1 MANIPIVAGDY
12 FRGVAKE
19 ARILVK
25 NRYFEQN
32 PVLTEENATMLARPG
47 MRKWTTVGDSLGN
60 GIRGIYSQPG
70 TFNDD
75 VFVAVGEQLWRLD
88 IYENKTLIGQL
99 PTGLRGPV
107 TMAATANI
115 GDVPEFLFVASGGT
129 FFVYVEDG
137 FARNT
142 LAGTTFNN
150 GDQVRIGSTYYQMTS
165 GSVDTGTPAG
175 TSGSP
180 WLVKLSGGLDSL
192 FAAINASGLAG
203 DDYSTVLTQNPD
215 VKAMNNTA
223 TKLFIRASRAGPVG
237 NNIVTTT
244 TSANFAWEE
253 GGLMVDGGDPSWYP
267 IAMPDD
273 AGVISCAVISS
284 HVVVVPA
291 QGEGINGRFY
301 WIEPGELEVD
311 PLNFATAERSPD
323 PISGVVVFGDQFW
336 LPGLS
341 TVEPWYFTGNPD
353 APVQRM
359 QGVVFDRG
367 AWPGTAIQVKDG
379 MFIVSEEGAVYQVQ
393 GGTKRVSTPDIEER
407 IRKAIQRQRAL
418 T

>member
-1 MANIPIVAGDY
+1 MDIPISTGDY

-19 ARILVK
+19 ARILTK

-32 PVLTEENATMLARPG
+32 PVLTENNVTMIARPG
-47 MRKWTTVGDSLGN
+47 MRKWTTVGDSLSN

-88 IYENKTLIGQL
+88 IQANKTLVGQL
-99 PTGLRGPV
+99 PSGLRGPV

-115 GDVPEFLFVASGGT
+115 GETPEYLFVASGGT

-137 FARNT
+137 FSRNT
-142 LAGTTFNN
+142 LAGTIFTS
-150 GDQVRIGSTYYQMTS
+150 GDQVRIGNTYYQMTS

-175 TSGSP
+175 TSGAP

-192 FAAINASGLAG
+192 FAAINATGVPG
-203 DDYSTVLTQNPD
+203 DDYSSLLQAND
-215 VKAMNNTA
+215 KAKAMSNTA
-223 TKLFIRASRAGPVG
+223 TKLFVRASEAGVIG
-237 NNIVTTT
+237 NSIVTTE
-244 TSANFAWEE
+244 TSATFAWEE
-253 GGLMVDGGDPSWYP
+253 GGTMVGGGTPSWYP

-301 WIEPGELEVD
+301 WIDPGELEVN

-367 AWPGTAIQVKDG
+367 AWPGTAIQVKDC
-379 MFIVSEEGAVYQVQ
+379 MIIVSEEGAVFQIQ
-393 GGTKRVSTPDIEER
+393 GGTERISSPDIEER